1 MTNTA
6 NRLVGLIPR
15 TMLVGLGKA
24 KVFYPKSRIVN
35 MDNFASDPR
44 KSRSHQ
50 RNPKLSILPE
60 EIDDDNV
67 DI

>member
-35 MDNFASDPR
+35 MDNFDSDPR
-44 KSRSHQ
+44 KSLHNKK
-50 RNPKLSILPE
+50 NPKLSILPE
-60 EIDDDNV
+60 EIDSDHAE
-67 DI
+67 I

>member
-44 KSRSHQ
+44 KSRNN
-50 RNPKLSILPE
+50 RKNPKLSILPE
-60 EIDDDNV
+60 EIDSDNAE
-67 DI
+67 I

>member
-1 MTNTA
+1 
-6 NRLVGLIPR
+6 
-15 TMLVGLGKA
+15 MLVGLGKA

-44 KSRSHQ
+44 KSRHHHKA
-50 RNPKLSILPE
+50 PKLGILPE
-60 EIDDDNV
+60 EIDDDNM

>member
-1 MTNTA
+1 M
-6 NRLVGLIPR
+6 IPR

-44 KSRSHQ
+44 KSRHHHKA
-50 RNPKLSILPE
+50 PKLGILPE
-60 EIDDDNV
+60 EIDDDNM